1 MSFDK
6 KKYINANYDKFLLK
20 LKITEKELLTLLNKF
35 TVINPKFTE
44 RELKALAYFALHC
57 HENGPILSKKRVKSF
72 VRNLDSQ
79 RNFLEQEIRILKQ
92 LLK

>member
-6 KKYINANYDKFLLK
+6 NKYISANYDKFLLK

-44 RELKALAYFALHC
+44 KELKTLAYFALHC
-57 HENGPILSKKRVKSF
+57 HESGPLLSKKRVKTF
-72 VRNLDSQ
+72 VNNLDSQ
-79 RNFLEQEIRILKQ
+79 RNFVEKEIKN
-92 LLK
+92 K